1 MTTHYIEASAGQRTD
16 LYTIRAAHPSMSI
29 PDGADL
35 SGLGYEPIVPADRP
49 SLAPGEA
56 CTPGPLVRDGS
67 VWRETWTV
75 LPPPEPAK
83 VVADKTEM
91 LWQAADRYT
100 TGYISGVAIGILTIG
115 VLSGG
120 PKALAV
126 SAWSAS
132 IWTEFY
138 RRKSLVTVGSADDHD
153 FSSFGPMP
161 HSVPELQAEAGM

>member
-1 MTTHYIEASAGQRTD
+1 MYYVETATGFRASIAA
-16 LYTIRAAHPSMSI
+16 IRAAHPSMSI

-35 SGLGYEPIVPADRP
+35 QELGYEPIVPTDRP
-49 SLAPGEA
+49 ALAPGES
-56 CTPGPLVRDGS
+56 CTPGPLERDGS

-75 LPPPEPAK
+75 LPPPDPAT
-83 VVADKTEM
+83 VIADKTEM

-115 VLSGG
+115 VLAGG

-132 IWTEFY
+132 IWTEYY
-138 RRKSLVTVGSADDHD
+138 RRKAALTADSADDHD
-153 FSSFGPMP
+153 FSAFGPMP
-161 HSVPELQAEAGM
+161 YSVPEMQAEVGV